1 VHPADRPHYDYYFD
15 TTSQING
22 GQRMATVLLYLSDVA
37 QGASQ
42 EALRCGLGFDL
53 DLLPLG
59 GARA

>member
-1 VHPADRPHYDYYFD
+1 MHPADRPHYDYYFD

-42 EALRCGLGFDL
+42 EALRWRL
-53 DLLPLG
+53 
-59 GARA
+59 